1 MTLLSPLF
9 PGVPAPSVVI
19 YVVKNASRPVSGEGS
34 PEPDRK
40 RFAFLCGLYCNSE
53 EDVMQEI
60 SERHAAQ
67 RLSRNK
73 QRIGVLQ
80 SETGELSESL
90 SINPLI
96 QA

>member
-1 MTLLSPLF
+1 
-9 PGVPAPSVVI
+9 
-19 YVVKNASRPVSGEGS
+19 
-34 PEPDRK
+34 
-40 RFAFLCGLYCNSE
+40 
-53 EDVMQEI
+53 MQEI

-80 SETGELSESL
+80 LETGELSESL